1 MVQLLCGKGGRCLL
15 ALECLQLIMNRLQY
29 AMTLMSL
36 FNLENRCVMSSEI
49 GRHAR
54 CTFLISMLSVGMVIS
69 VTGQLDGSCE
79 SHCGPFL
86 QSVDVDRV
94 VRLIPLHMRSAGLD
108 WDGTCLHVATAVS
121 S

>member
-1 MVQLLCGKGGRCLL
+1 MERVVRCLL
-15 ALECLQLIMNRLQY
+15 ALECLQLMMNRLQY
-29 AMTLMSL
+29 AMTLSSL
-36 FNLENRCVMSSEI
+36 FNSENRCVMSSGA

-54 CTFLISMLSVGMVIS
+54 CTFLISRLSVGIVIS

-79 SHCGPFL
+79 SHCGPFH

-94 VRLIPLHMRSAGLD
+94 NGSITLEMRPAGMN

>member
-1 MVQLLCGKGGRCLL
+1 
-15 ALECLQLIMNRLQY
+15 
-29 AMTLMSL
+29 MSL
-36 FNLENRCVMSSEI
+36 FNLENRCVMSSGV

-54 CTFLISMLSVGMVIS
+54 CTLLNSRLSIGVMNSVI
-69 VTGQLDGSCE
+69 VQLDGSCE
-79 SHCGPFL
+79 SHCGPFH

-94 VRLIPLHMRSAGLD
+94 GSISLDMRSAGLD

>member
-1 MVQLLCGKGGRCLL
+1 V
-15 ALECLQLIMNRLQY
+15 ALRCLQLFMNRLQY

-36 FNLENRCVMSSEI
+36 FNLENRCVMSSGI

-54 CTFLISMLSVGMVIS
+54 CAFLISRQSVGMVIS
-69 VTGQLDGSCE
+69 VTGQLVGSCE
-79 SHCGPFL
+79 SHCGPFH

-94 VRLIPLHMRSAGLD
+94 VGSIPLDRRSVGLD
-108 WDGTCLHVATAVS
+108 WDGTCLDVATAVS